1 MFYPNKTIS
10 ITRGDT
16 YATSVTTGLRVY
28 IYEQSDDLSIVNDID
43 GWQDQLKML
52 TKYSNIA
59 IGDKL
64 VDQDNVVY
72 IVKKVTPRI
81 SMIRKFYEVIVRKK
95 ND

>member
-10 ITRGDT
+10 ISRGDT
-16 YATSVTTGLRVY
+16 YATSITTGLRVY
-28 IYEQSDDLSIVNDID
+28 IYEQSDDLSIVNDIEW
-43 GWQDQLKML
+43 WQDQLKML
-52 TKYSNIA
+52 TKYSNIV

>member
-16 YATSVTTGLRVY
+16 YATSITTSLRVY
-28 IYEQSDDLSIVNDID
+28 IYEQSDDLSMVNDIEW
-43 GWQDQLKML
+43 WQDQLKML
-52 TKYSNIA
+52 TKYSNIV

>member
-1 MFYPNKTIS
+1 
-10 ITRGDT
+10 
-16 YATSVTTGLRVY
+16 
-28 IYEQSDDLSIVNDID
+28 
-43 GWQDQLKML
+43 ML